1 MKIKKR
7 HILLASLVF
16 ALSAAV
22 FLNWR
27 LSDGQGITVSNPV
40 KELGSATYVNSSIT
54 TEDEMSVYSS
64 DIEESDL
71 TDEQIEYFAT
81 SRSERKKTQDEVIEL
96 ARQILELS
104 DSSDEAKEEAA
115 EQLSGIEEML
125 LSQNRIEMTLKAKG
139 FSDCICCLSDM
150 SCTIIIPQGEMTDN
164 SSLIIKDCVDEVTD
178 LPFENIS
185 IVEI

>member
-7 HILLASLVF
+7 HIFLASLVF

-22 FLNWR
+22 FLNWQ
-27 LSDGQGITVSNPV
+27 LSDGQGIAVSKPV
-40 KELGSATYVNSSIT
+40 KELGSATYVNSSLSSQ
-54 TEDEMSVYSS
+54 DEMSVNSS
-64 DIEESDL
+64 EIDDSSLSE
-71 TDEQIEYFAT
+71 EQIEYFAT
-81 SRSERKKTQDEVIEL
+81 SRRERKKTQDEVIEL

-104 DSSDEAKEEAA
+104 DSSEDAREEAV
-115 EQLSGIEEML
+115 EQLSGIEEIL

-139 FSDCICCLSDM
+139 FSDCICCLSET
-150 SCTIIIPQGEMTDN
+150 SCTIIIPQGEMSDN